1 MQGFLKKLF
10 EIIALSFRGKN
21 LLIHIVAY
29 ILTAIIVLS
38 GFDWYYFVHF
48 RDLGFSLLF
57 SAVIL
62 GGLVPIIL
70 PIYLLIT
77 ARIFKDIKR
86 YTLGIALVLSALA
99 GLIIS
104 SFYKIF
110 TGRIQPNQLNIVTDI
125 SRQFNFGILRHG
137 MFWGWPSS
145 HSTVAF
151 AMAFTLITLFP
162 KNKMLK
168 ILAFIYAL
176 YIGIG
181 VSMSIHWF
189 SEFVAGALIGA
200 LIGITTGKL
209 FKLSSQG
216 GEEYI

>member
-1 MQGFLKKLF
+1 
-10 EIIALSFRGKN
+10 
-21 LLIHIVAY
+21 
-29 ILTAIIVLS
+29 
-38 GFDWYYFVHF
+38 
-48 RDLGFSLLF
+48 
-57 SAVIL
+57 
-62 GGLVPIIL
+62 
-70 PIYLLIT
+70 
-77 ARIFKDIKR
+77 
-86 YTLGIALVLSALA
+86 
-99 GLIIS
+99 
-104 SFYKIF
+104 
-110 TGRIQPNQLNIVTDI
+110 
-125 SRQFNFGILRHG
+125 
-137 MFWGWPSS
+137 
-145 HSTVAF
+145 
-151 AMAFTLITLFP
+151 MAFTLITLFP